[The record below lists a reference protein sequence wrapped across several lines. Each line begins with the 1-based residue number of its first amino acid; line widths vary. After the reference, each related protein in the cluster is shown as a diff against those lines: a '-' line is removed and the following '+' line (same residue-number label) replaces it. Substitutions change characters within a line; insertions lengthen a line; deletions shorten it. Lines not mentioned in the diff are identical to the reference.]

1 MSESYVGMVM
11 TVEGAISPQDLGTTL
26 IHEHLFMDSIPLL
39 LKKHG
44 YASSQSTG
52 VFDCCVAAE
61 ARWNP
66 GVHMDNYRMTE
77 IEVIAADLAEYK
89 AHGGMSV
96 VECTPVDLGRNPTA
110 VREIAK
116 AAGVQAILGSGY
128 YLEATHE
135 SYVGNRSAQEVGE
148 EIIREFTDGIGAT
161 GIRPGMIGEIGTSN
175 PMTRSEQKVLRAAA
189 HAGIATG
196 LPICVHIHPWG
207 WEGPKALRVLTD
219 YGMPARRVILNHMNP
234 AISDDSYQH
243 GLLDAGANLAYDLF
257 GFDHSLLT
265 LGRYAPSDYDVAH
278 KIVELIARGNR
289 DQILIS
295 HDIGVRTRLRQ
306 YGGWGYSHILRH
318 VVPLLKQSGAT
329 SEDIEALLVANPRR
343 LLTIQKAGITGAKGS
358 Q

>member
-1 MSESYVGMVM
+1 MVM
-11 TVEGAISPQDLGTTL
+11 TVEGAISPQDLGPPL

-44 YASSQSTG
+44 YSPSPSTE

-110 VREIAK
+110 VRAIAK

-135 SYVGNRSAQEVGE
+135 AYVGHRSAQEVGE

-175 PMTRSEQKVLRAAA
+175 PMTRSEQKVLQAAA

-196 LPICVHIHPWG
+196 LPI
-207 WEGPKALRVLTD
+207 
-219 YGMPARRVILNHMNP
+219 
-234 AISDDSYQH
+234 
-243 GLLDAGANLAYDLF
+243 
-257 GFDHSLLT
+257 
-265 LGRYAPSDYDVAH
+265 
-278 KIVELIARGNR
+278 
-289 DQILIS
+289 
-295 HDIGVRTRLRQ
+295 
-306 YGGWGYSHILRH
+306 
-318 VVPLLKQSGAT
+318 
-329 SEDIEALLVANPRR
+329 
-343 LLTIQKAGITGAKGS
+343 
-358 Q
+358 